1 MMTMA
6 DQDKAALRD
15 ANRLTDVETAMM
27 HLQND
32 YETINSVV
40 LENARRLDLLAKAVQ
55 QLTDR
60 LSTSDEPDS
69 ERKAEDEIP
78 PHY

>member
-40 LENARRLDLLAKAVQ
+40 LENARRLDILAKAVQ

-60 LSTSDEPDS
+60 LSTADEPDS